1 MSDIPTS
8 GNITLNQMLTE
19 AGGSSGTAC
28 TLNDS
33 DIRGLIGKSSGV
45 SMFFNEWYGAA
56 AEFQINFTPGFWTIQ
71 LGPGGNQIR
80 GSGVDEFNGVNYGSF
95 TSATSKSSFFSGNAV
110 QHLWNR
116 HHNNG
121 GAGIFYLQVAGVV
134 SNTNNDAFATI
145 NVNGTSLNRTAASYS
160 FSGSGGSAL
169 STWSWSFTQGG
180 GTTSNIYPI
189 YGQTY
194 PSSTVIFTK

>member
-8 GNITLNQMLTE
+8 GNITLNQMHTE

-56 AEFQINFTPGFWTIQ
+56 AEFQVNFTPGFWTIQ
-71 LGPGGNQIR
+71 LGGGANQVR
-80 GSGVDEFNGVNYGSF
+80 GSGVSVFNNTQYGSF
-95 TSATSKSSFFSGNAV
+95 TSATSQASFFGGNALLRI
-110 QHLWNR
+110 HNR
-116 HHNNG
+116 HQNLTGNG
-121 GAGIFYLQVAGVV
+121 YFYITVSGVV
-134 SNTNNDAFATI
+134 SNNDNDAFATA
-145 NVNGTSLNRTAASYS
+145 NVNGTSLSRSSAAHS
-160 FSGSGGSAL
+160 FSGSGGSAE
-169 STWSWSFTQGG
+169 TSWGWTFNQGG

-194 PSSTVIFTK
+194 PNSTVIFT